1 MRLALVTVCLVLLGA
16 QAAEAWCGFS
26 RAAPA
31 GGRIGVAPLALGDSV
46 LQGAAAQLGR
56 AGFEVDARCGR
67 SPRGGIEVLRKRR
80 RQGTLP
86 EIVVFA
92 LGTNIYMTSGDI
104 SRAVRVMGP
113 RRTLMLVTPV
123 RSGRAFGT
131 GPMRRAARRRPG
143 RVRLVDWSGRA
154 LRNRHWLGGDG
165 THLRPPWGVDAYTR
179 LLKRAA
185 WSRQR
190 GRFVRRR

>member
-1 MRLALVTVCLVLLGA
+1 MRLLLVTLCVLLV
-16 QAAEAWCGFS
+16 AAEASQAWCGHT
-26 RAAPA
+26 RRAPA
-31 GGRIGVAPLALGDSV
+31 GGRAGVAPLALGDSV
-46 LQGAAAQLGR
+46 LQGAAIPLSR

-80 RQGTLP
+80 RRGTLP

-92 LGTNIYMTSGDI
+92 LGTNIYMTSGDV
-104 SRAVRVMGP
+104 AEALRVIGR

-123 RSGRAFGT
+123 RSWRAFGN
-131 GPMRRAARRRPG
+131 GPMRGAARRRPG
-143 RVRLVDWSGRA
+143 RVRLIDWSGAA

-165 THLRPPWGVDAYTR
+165 THLRPGGVAAYTR
-179 LLKRAA
+179 LLKRGA

-190 GRFVRRR
+190 GRVVRR